1 MNVEHELDIECYGTV
16 TQSSHIAVVWK
27 TKANLNHMERL
38 KQKWYTGCRHCN
50 SQCNNNTVL
59 MQFFLL
65 LIDMG
70 HYRPVEDND
79 DHEAALA
86 QNDILSLFVQKRT
99 ANYDSLLATRTAELL
114 NHI

>member
-1 MNVEHELDIECYGTV
+1 
-16 TQSSHIAVVWK
+16 
-27 TKANLNHMERL
+27 
-38 KQKWYTGCRHCN
+38 
-50 SQCNNNTVL
+50 

-79 DHEAALA
+79 DHEALA

-99 ANYDSLLATRTAELL
+99 ANYESLLATRTAELL

>member
-1 MNVEHELDIECYGTV
+1 
-16 TQSSHIAVVWK
+16 
-27 TKANLNHMERL
+27 
-38 KQKWYTGCRHCN
+38 
-50 SQCNNNTVL
+50 

-79 DHEAALA
+79 NHDHEAALA

>member
-1 MNVEHELDIECYGTV
+1 
-16 TQSSHIAVVWK
+16 
-27 TKANLNHMERL
+27 
-38 KQKWYTGCRHCN
+38 
-50 SQCNNNTVL
+50 

-79 DHEAALA
+79 DHDHEALA

>member
-1 MNVEHELDIECYGTV
+1 
-16 TQSSHIAVVWK
+16 
-27 TKANLNHMERL
+27 
-38 KQKWYTGCRHCN
+38 
-50 SQCNNNTVL
+50 

-79 DHEAALA
+79 EALA